1 MIIIAIPFHCIKKVQ
16 LHNKLLHNQTSIF
29 EFLTFAIVNSAQA
42 TDKTNTYKSATKL
55 NNMKV
60 FNKFFTWIKPGLPI
74 HRYWVAGSTKQ
85 NRISVDDL

>member
-1 MIIIAIPFHCIKKVQ
+1 MIVPYHFTIQKRFK

-42 TDKTNTYKSATKL
+42 TDKTNTYESATKL

-60 FNKFFTWIKPGLPI
+60 FNKFFTWIKPSLPI
-74 HRYWVAGSTKQ
+74 YRYWVAGSTKQ